1 MQLHTREL
9 NELTRKAGE
18 LLSDTGDVPRLLKMR
33 LGEDHPLAV
42 DAEEMLASIE
52 SLLRE
57 LRSFD
62 AAPNEED
69 IDTQNG
75 A

>member
-1 MQLHTREL
+1 MQLHPREL

-33 LGEDHPLAV
+33 LGKDHALTAA
-42 DAEEMLASIE
+42 AEEMLGCIE
-52 SLLRE
+52 DLLRE

-62 AAPNEED
+62 ASAYED
-69 IDTQNG
+69 EGDPQNDV
-75 A
+75 

>member
-1 MQLHTREL
+1 MQLHPREL

-33 LGEDHPLAV
+33 LGTGHALAAA
-42 DAEEMLASIE
+42 AEEMLGSIE
-52 SLLRE
+52 DLLRE

-62 AAPNEED
+62 ASAYED
-69 IDTQNG
+69 DG
-75 A
+75 DPHDEV